1 MRGKIAFEEHVAI
14 DETIAATKS
23 FSGESGRWDDHVRE
37 ILEIGDERLEH
48 MDRSGIEFAI
58 LSLNAPGVQAVLDTG
73 EAIALACKGNDK
85 MAAAVAAHPTRF
97 GAFAAL
103 PLQNPA
109 AACLEL
115 RRCVTEL
122 GFKGCMINGFTQRD
136 SLDSAIY
143 LDDPQYLEFWA
154 TLAELDVPLYLHPR
168 MQIPSRAQ
176 NYDGHPWLMSA
187 PWGFAVETSI
197 HALRICGSGIF
208 DNHPNLKVIVGHLGE
223 FIPHGL
229 WRIDARMAYSPRGYR
244 GLRSLGE
251 YFRDHFLVT
260 TSGFFDDSAFRNT
273 LDVMGKEKVFFC
285 ADYPFERMEE
295 AAAWFDSSQV
305 ISDEDRQAI
314 GRENARVLF
323 NLPLVG
329 AESGARTDPDGS
341 MARNGE

>member
-1 MRGKIAFEEHVAI
+1 MHGKIAFEEHVAI

-37 ILEIGDERLEH
+37 ILDVGDERLGH

-58 LSLNAPGVQAVLDTG
+58 LSLNAPGVQAVLDT
-73 EAIALACKGNDK
+73 EQAIAIARKGNDK
-85 MAAAVAAHPTRF
+85 MANAVASHPDRF
-97 GAFAAL
+97 GAFATL
-103 PLQNPA
+103 PLQDPD

-115 RRCVTEL
+115 TRCIREL

-136 SLDSAIY
+136 TPDSAIY
-143 LDDPQYLEFWA
+143 LDDSRYRDFWA

-168 MQIPSRAQ
+168 MQIPSRAR

-208 DNHPNLKVIVGHLGE
+208 DKHPNLKVIIGHLGE

-244 GLRSLGE
+244 GQRPLGE
-251 YFRDHFLVT
+251 YFLDHFLVT
-260 TSGFFDDSAFRNT
+260 TSGFFNDPAFRNT

-285 ADYPFERMEE
+285 ADYPFERMED
-295 AAAWFDSSQV
+295 ASTWFDSSPVVSEQ
-305 ISDEDRQAI
+305 DRLAI
-314 GRENARVLF
+314 GRENALALF
-323 NLPLVG
+323 DLPLI
-329 AESGARTDPDGS
+329 
-341 MARNGE
+341 